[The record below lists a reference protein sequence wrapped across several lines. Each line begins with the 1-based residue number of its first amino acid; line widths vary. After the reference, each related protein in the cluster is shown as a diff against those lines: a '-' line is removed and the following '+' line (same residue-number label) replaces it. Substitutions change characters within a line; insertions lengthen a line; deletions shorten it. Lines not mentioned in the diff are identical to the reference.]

1 MAVKA
6 AKVSLYAW
14 QGTDRTGRKM
24 SGESSAQT
32 PALIKAQLR
41 QRGIIPGKVRKKF
54 APLFSAG
61 QRVTAQDIALFTRQ
75 MATMLKAITRCTW
88 PIAKSNR
95 RWRWRS
101 AR

>member
-41 QRGIIPGKVRKKF
+41 
-54 APLFSAG
+54 
-61 QRVTAQDIALFTRQ
+61 
-75 MATMLKAITRCTW
+75 
-88 PIAKSNR
+88 
-95 RWRWRS
+95 
-101 AR
+101 